1 MLKKPISYPRF
12 SSAILTGLLLFLAGC
27 NNGETIQSF
36 LSPDPQLSNSQDT
49 TTTNSRSSSSE
60 SNNPITRETKES
72 ETINNKIINNKIINN
87 QEEPKSIADLPPEFP
102 PEIPLYPEA
111 TLEETELKGEA
122 GTVIWRSQDE
132 LESIVSYYQEQIN
145 QNNWEIVQPFSSK
158 SEQQDRTIIASKNNL
173 KVTVSLVPQQD
184 ETFPTRIIIAYQP
197 FDDLLGELS
206 ETNSQPTET
215 PIDNSLGEL
224 SETNSRPTETPISE
238 EVNTDT
244 SVIAATYFPD
254 LDQVPEQLRQAVQ
267 QVAALDI
274 LTPHLQ
280 EEQIKKF
287 APNEPVTRRDYARW
301 LVAANNKYY
310 GQSPGK
316 KIRLATP
323 GSQVAFKDIE
333 LNDPDFGAIQG
344 LAEAGLIPSVLT
356 GENDSLLFQ
365 PDAPLTREDLL
376 VWKVPLD
383 IRKALPKASIENIE
397 ETWGF
402 QDATSISTQS
412 LRALFADFQNGDRSN
427 VRRIFG
433 YTTLFQPKKP
443 VTRGEAAASLWYF
456 GFQGDG
462 ITAKEALKIQR
473 SFKN

>member
-1 MLKKPISYPRF
+1 MLKKPTSSPKF
-12 SSAILTGLLLFLAGC
+12 SSAILTGLLLFLTGC
-27 NNGETIQSF
+27 NNGEAIQSF

-49 TTTNSRSSSSE
+49 TTTNSRASSSE
-60 SNNPITRETKES
+60 SNNSSTTETKES
-72 ETINNKIINNKIINN
+72 ETINNEIINNKIINN

-132 LESIVSYYQEQIN
+132 LESIVSYYQEQLN
-145 QNNWEIVQPFSSK
+145 QNNWQIVQPFSSN
-158 SEQQDRTIIASKNNL
+158 SEQQDRTIVASKNNL
-173 KVTVSLVPQQD
+173 KVTVSLLPQPD
-184 ETFPTRIIIAYQP
+184 EPFPTRIIIAYQP
-197 FDDLLGELS
+197 TDSSLGELS
-206 ETNSQPTET
+206 ETDSQPTET
-215 PIDNSLGEL
+215 PI
-224 SETNSRPTETPISE
+224 SEAVDP
-238 EVNTDT
+238 DT
-244 SVIAATYFPD
+244 SAIATTYFPD
-254 LDQVPEQLRQAVQ
+254 LDKVPKQLRQAVQ

-301 LVAANNKYY
+301 LVAANNEYY

-316 KIRLATP
+316 KIHLATP
-323 GSQVAFKDIE
+323 GSQLAFKDIE
-333 LNDPDFGAIQG
+333 PNDPDFGAIQG

-356 GENDSLLFQ
+356 GESDNLLFR

-473 SFKN
+473 SFEN

>member
-1 MLKKPISYPRF
+1 MLKKPTSSPRF
-12 SSAILTGLLLFLAGC
+12 SSAILTGLLLFLTGC
-27 NNGETIQSF
+27 NNGEAIQSL
-36 LSPDPQLSNSQDT
+36 LSPDPQLSTFQDT
-49 TTTNSRSSSSE
+49 TTTNSITSSSE
-60 SNNPITRETKES
+60 SNNPSENNNSIVTETRES
-72 ETINNKIINNKIINN
+72 ETSNN
-87 QEEPKSIADLPPEFP
+87 QEEPKLIADLPPEFP

-111 TLEETELKGEA
+111 IVEETEIQGEA
-122 GTVIWRSQDE
+122 GTVLWRSQDE
-132 LESIVSYYQEQIN
+132 LESIVSYYQEQLT
-145 QNNWEIVQPFSSK
+145 QNNWEIVQPFSSN
-158 SEQQDRTIIASKNNL
+158 SEQPDRTIIASKNNL
-173 KVTVSLVPQQD
+173 KVTVSLLPQQD
-184 ETFPTRIIIAYQP
+184 EPFPTRIIIAYQP
-197 FDDLLGELS
+197 FDDSLAELSETNSQPTKTLTDDSLEELS

-215 PIDNSLGEL
+215 PI
-224 SETNSRPTETPISE
+224 PE
-238 EVNTDT
+238 EVDPDI
-244 SVIAATYFPD
+244 SAIATTYFPD
-254 LDQVPEQLRQAVQ
+254 LDKVPEQLRQAVQ

-280 EEQIKKF
+280 EGQIKKF
-287 APNEPVTRRDYARW
+287 APNESVTRRDYARW
-301 LVAANNKYY
+301 LVAANNQYY

-316 KIRLATP
+316 KIHLATP
-323 GSQVAFKDIE
+323 GPQVAFKDIE
-333 LNDPDFGAIQG
+333 LNDPDFAAIQG

-356 GENDSLLFQ
+356 GESDSLLFQ

-376 VWKVPLD
+376 AWKVPLD
-383 IRKALPKASIENIE
+383 IRKALPKASIENIQE
-397 ETWGF
+397 SWGF

-433 YTTLFQPKKP
+433 YTTLFQPKKA